1 QRDGVRDLCHAPRD
15 DAGNIIGRS
24 GLDFARGSRDGMHLE
39 IAPGVTRVQVQQAA
53 KRLAD
58 AVGRSSTADVMF
70 RNASAHDVRTLQN
83 DLAAKGFKIT
93 AADAKFGPE
102 TEAAVREL
110 QKVTG
115 ITVDGRVGPATRT
128 AVANYQ
134 PPQPEPIP
142 VPEPEPQPTV
152 DLSQHR
158 VAGPNRFGTAALAA
172 LDQSPDG
179 ADTVTLAPAWAEVDQ
194 SIAAGYQDGPVLL
207 SSGESLH
214 PITAEA
220 IRTLQPQYIRAVG
233 GGVSDA
239 ALREALAVAGLT
251 PKEN

>member
-1 QRDGVRDLCHAPRD
+1 MPDRIAEQVNEDLNRAALLALGHD
-15 DAGNIIGRS
+15 D
-24 GLDFARGSRDGMHLE
+24 F
-39 IAPGVTRVQVQQAA
+39 
-53 KRLAD
+53 
-58 AVGRSSTADVMF
+58 
-70 RNASAHDVRTLQN
+70 
-83 DLAAKGFKIT
+83 
-93 AADAKFGPE
+93 
-102 TEAAVREL
+102 
-110 QKVTG
+110 
-115 ITVDGRVGPATRT
+115 
-128 AVANYQ
+128 
-134 PPQPEPIP
+134 
-142 VPEPEPQPTV
+142 
-152 DLSQHR
+152 
-158 VAGPNRFGTAALAA
+158 AGPNRFGTAALAA
-172 LDQSPDG
+172 LDQYPDG